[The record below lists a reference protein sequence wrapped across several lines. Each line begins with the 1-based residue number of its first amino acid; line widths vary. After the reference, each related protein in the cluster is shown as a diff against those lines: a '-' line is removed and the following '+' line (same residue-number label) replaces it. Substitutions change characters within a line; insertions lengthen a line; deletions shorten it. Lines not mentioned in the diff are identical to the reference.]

1 MEKTTHTSATDNRR
15 SRLIVKNVIAS
26 FLVKGWT
33 AVIILLMV
41 PLSLKCLGVYQN
53 GVWLTISSM
62 LVWIDQMDIGLGNGL
77 RNRLTSHVAHG
88 EVAEARMVVSST
100 IAMLACIVIPIILCV
115 IPFIWLTNIYVF
127 LNVEPGI
134 IPELRIALTT
144 AVILVCTT
152 FVMKFINNV
161 YMGMQLPAVSNLLM
175 ALGLTFSLLATWLA
189 YQLGHATFFVVVIVN
204 TVSPLL
210 VYILAYPYTFY
221 KKFPELRPS
230 LKYVNLSSA
239 LELGNL
245 GVKFFWLQ
253 IAGVI
258 QFMTANLLISNFFS
272 PAMVT
277 PYQIAYRY
285 MSIVMVLFTVVCMP
299 FWNATTDAYER
310 NDIQWIINAN
320 KKMNWM
326 TLCIAILL
334 LVMIAVSPWVY
345 QIWIGD
351 ACEVSFGMTVM
362 MALYI
367 FFLILSMRYS
377 YFLSGISA
385 LRLQL
390 YMTIMTVIFIPA
402 AWIVSHVKHDILWFM
417 AVMCFCV
424 VPSIIVHGIQLHK
437 ILANKATGI
446 WKI

>member
-161 YMGMQLPAVSNLLM
+161 YMGMQLPAVSNRLM

-402 AWIVSHVKHDILWFM
+402 AWIVSHHTHDILWFM

>member
-402 AWIVSHVKHDILWFM
+402 AWIVSHHTHDILWFM

>member
-1 MEKTTHTSATDNRR
+1 MEKTTNTAGTDKKR

-33 AVIILLMV
+33 AVVILLMV

-53 GVWLTISSM
+53 GVWLTISSL

-100 IAMLACIVIPIILCV
+100 VAMLACIVTPIILCV

-152 FVMKFINNV
+152 FIMKFINNV

-175 ALGLTFSLLATWLA
+175 ALGQTFSLLATWLA

-204 TVSPLL
+204 TISPLL

-221 KKFPELRPS
+221 RKFPELRPS

-272 PAMVT
+272 PSMVT

-310 NDIQWIINAN
+310 NDIHWIINAN

-402 AWIVSHVKHDILWFM
+402 AWIVSHHTHNILWFM